1 MCMVHATDLIYFIQV
16 PGFKETIVKEGG
28 GGKCTYS
35 ASQVKRKIQEV

>member
-28 GGKCTYS
+28 G
-35 ASQVKRKIQEV
+35 ANANIPLLR

>member
-28 GGKCTYS
+28 GKCTTRS
-35 ASQVKRKIQEV
+35 KGKDMDH